1 MIHQKNEDN
10 TQDLFTKITESYAQL
25 TNTPLQE
32 AKKYKKGALIFK
44 QGAIPRG
51 VYYIR
56 SGWVKIFKIGADG
69 NEKILRLV
77 TMNQFIGYL
86 SLIKRWNFRSSAI
99 AVTDCEVYFIP
110 KQIFLTLLAKDNNF
124 AALVVEMLADEL
136 AESETHIDTLLCKNV
151 QERLTNLLL
160 GLEQAS
166 DSNADYDDSLIR
178 LPKKELAGIINI
190 TPETLSRHLM
200 TLEGDGLINN
210 NIKHIEL
217 LNRSGLL
224 KKSNLRD

>member
-56 SGWVKIFKIGADG
+56 SGWVKIFK
-69 NEKILRLV
+69 
-77 TMNQFIGYL
+77 MNQFIGYL

-166 DSNADYDDSLIR
+166 DSNADYDDS
-178 LPKKELAGIINI
+178 PKKNWQVSSIL
-190 TPETLSRHLM
+190 PQ
-200 TLEGDGLINN
+200 
-210 NIKHIEL
+210 KH
-217 LNRSGLL
+217 
-224 KKSNLRD
+224 